1 MVKLSALFTD
11 LYELTMAQGYFKYGM
26 NAHCVFD
33 MFFRRQPFGGGFS
46 IFAGLEDLLEAL
58 QEFRFS
64 PDDLTYL
71 ESLGYFE
78 QSFLDYLESFRFKGE
93 VYAIP
98 EGTPVFPMEPL
109 VRIHGTLIE
118 TQLIEGMLLNVLNF
132 QTLIATKTARI
143 YLASN
148 KGRILEFG
156 LRRAQGPDG
165 AMSASRAAYIGGAA
179 ATSNTLAG
187 KLYGIPV
194 AGTMAHSWVMAFD
207 SEEEAFHRYA
217 ELYPDRAILLIDTFN
232 TLQSGIRNAIKIGQ
246 KLKTLGKPFGVRL
259 DSGDIQY
266 LSNEVRAALDR
277 AGLQDAKIAV
287 SNELDEEIIYHLVAS
302 KCPIDIWGV
311 GTHLVTGGGD
321 PAFTGVYKLCAREK
335 GGKLIPTMKVS
346 DNPEK
351 STNPGV
357 KQVYRFHDTEGH
369 PLADLITFADSPPP
383 TEGSIVFHH
392 PYMDYRRFTLCPE
405 GPVIPLLEKRM
416 ENGCLTTPHPSLP
429 SIRNR
434 AMEQLEKLDPT
445 YTRIL
450 NPHVYKVSISE
461 EVKQV
466 KVSMI
471 NQMLLRSS

>member
-1 MVKLSALFTD
+1 MLKLSALFTD
-11 LYELTMAQGYFKYGM
+11 LYELTMAQGYFKYEM
-26 NAHCVFD
+26 DTRCVFD

-46 IFAGLEDLLEAL
+46 LFAGLEDLLDNL
-58 QEFRFS
+58 GEFRFS
-64 PDDLTYL
+64 PDDLEYL

-78 QSFLDYLESFRFKGE
+78 QAFLDYLESFRFQGD

-109 VRIHGTLIE
+109 VRIHGNLIE

-143 YLASN
+143 FLASN
-148 KGRILEFG
+148 KGKVLEFG

-165 AMSASRAAYIGGAA
+165 AMSATRAAYIGGAA

-187 KLYGIPV
+187 KMYGIPV

-207 SEEEAFHRYA
+207 SEEEAFSRYA

-232 TLQSGIRNAIKIGQ
+232 TLQSGIKNAIKIGQ
-246 KLKTLGKPFGVRL
+246 KLKALGKSFGVRL

-266 LSNEVRAALDR
+266 LSNEVRAELDR
-277 AGLQDAKIAV
+277 AGLTDARIAV
-287 SNELDEEIIYHLVAS
+287 SNELDEEIIYHLVTS
-302 KCPIDIWGV
+302 GCPIDIWGV

-335 GGKLIPTMKVS
+335 NGHLVPTMKVS

-357 KQVYRFHDTEGH
+357 KQVYRFHSKEGH
-369 PLADLITFADSPPP
+369 PLADLITFEDSPPP
-383 TEGSIVFHH
+383 AEGPITFHH
-392 PYMDYRRFTLCPE
+392 PYMDYRRFNLCPE
-405 GPVIPLLEKRM
+405 GPVVPLLEKRM
-416 ENGCLTTPHPSLP
+416 EGGRLVSPHPSLS

-434 AMEQLEKLDPT
+434 ALAQLDQLDPT
-445 YTRIL
+445 FTRIL

-461 EVKQV
+461 EMKQM
-466 KVSMI
+466 KVAMI
-471 NQMLLRSS
+471 NQMLLKS

>member
-1 MVKLSALFTD
+1 MLKLSALFTD
-11 LYELTMAQGYFKYGM
+11 LYELTMHRGTSKYEM
-26 NAHCVFD
+26 NTHCVFD

-46 IFAGLEDLLEAL
+46 LFAGLEDLLEAL
-58 QEFRFS
+58 QEFRFA
-64 PDDLTYL
+64 PDDLSYL

-78 QSFLDYLESFRFKGE
+78 KDFLDYLESFRFNGD

-118 TQLIEGMLLNVLNF
+118 TQLIEGMLLNILNF

-148 KGRILEFG
+148 KGKILEFG

-165 AMSASRAAYIGGAA
+165 AMSASRAAFIGGAT

-217 ELYPDRAILLIDTFN
+217 ELYPDRTILLIDTFN
-232 TLQSGIRNAIKIGQ
+232 TLQSGIRNAIKIGK
-246 KLKTLGKPFGVRL
+246 KLQMLGKSFGVRL
-259 DSGDIQY
+259 DSGSIQY
-266 LSNEVRAALDR
+266 LSNEVRSALDR
-277 AGLQDAKIAV
+277 AGLQEAKIAV

-335 GGKLIPTMKVS
+335 DGKLIPTMKVS

-357 KQVYRFHDTEGH
+357 KQVYRFHDPEGH
-369 PLADLITFADSPPP
+369 PLADLIHFADSPLP
-383 TEGSIVFHH
+383 TEGPITFHH

-416 ENGCLTTPHPSLP
+416 EEGRLLAPHPSLS
-429 SIRNR
+429 SIRAR
-434 AMEQLEKLDPT
+434 ALEQLDKLDPT

-450 NPHVYKVSISE
+450 NPHVFKVSISD
-461 EVKQV
+461 EVKQL

-471 NQMLLRSS
+471 NQMLLKS